1 MWRRSL
7 WEMTRPWG
15 CAPPTNGI
23 SVLIKEVQRAPSPL
37 HHGRTQPEVSLLW
50 TRKQVL
56 SRCQIRQCLDCGLPS
71 FQNCRER
78 SKKRGQTP
86 NICSLLPTK
95 KIWVASI
102 LNSKSSWDHR
112 GLTYWG
118 NTCALRAIL
127 GNSSQ
132 SWNALNPFLFWPRG
146 NTWRA
151 AYLLR
156 MAGTLTWRT
165 MDCVL
170 HFFGS

>member
-1 MWRRSL
+1 MWRRRWWGHEGGPREL
-7 WEMTRPWG
+7 PRPFTMG
-15 CAPPTNGI
+15 GHSPKSAFYELGSRFSADDK
-23 SVLIKEVQRAPSPL
+23 SVSAWIVDSPAS
-37 HHGRTQPEVSLLW
+37 RTVGSGP
-50 TRKQVL
+50 
-56 SRCQIRQCLDCGLPS
+56 
-71 FQNCRER
+71 N
-78 SKKRGQTP
+78 KRGQTP
-86 NICSLLPTK
+86 NICSLLPTS

-146 NTWRA
+146 NMWRA

-156 MAGTLTWRT
+156 MAGALTWWT

-170 HFFGS
+170 HFFGP